1 MQQIDSED
9 HEAKHSLND
18 DTPGEN
24 GRESAASAGNVVR
37 NDRRLHT
44 ELGERKKKNS
54 IKPKVWRVVET
65 HGINDEV
72 VWELGGGN
80 SKKPNPV
87 PLGDQPVGDPS
98 VLHRIAS
105 NLH

>member
-44 ELGERKKKNS
+44 ELGERKKKIVSNQ
-54 IKPKVWRVVET
+54 KCGEWWRRT
-65 HGINDEV
+65 G
-72 VWELGGGN
+72 
-80 SKKPNPV
+80 
-87 PLGDQPVGDPS
+87 
-98 VLHRIAS
+98 
-105 NLH
+105 